1 MGTLP
6 CQEEDALDLADEMEE
21 VLVAR
26 KFSECV
32 RLEIESSAPVP
43 LHDRIMQI
51 VGAGK
56 EETYDLKGPL
66 MLSDFMEM
74 AFAPRQ

>member
-1 MGTLP
+1 
-6 CQEEDALDLADEMEE
+6 MEE

-51 VGAGK
+51 CLLYTSRCV
-56 EETYDLKGPL
+56 
-66 MLSDFMEM
+66 
-74 AFAPRQ
+74 

>member
-1 MGTLP
+1 MGILP

-32 RLEIESSAPVP
+32 RLEVESSGAPP
-43 LHDRIMQI
+43 PCMTRSCGL
-51 VGAGK
+51 
-56 EETYDLKGPL
+56 
-66 MLSDFMEM
+66 
-74 AFAPRQ
+74 